1 MKTAIITAAGSGSR
15 FGSKKQFEKLNNK
28 IVLDYS
34 VEFFK
39 ELGFNII
46 VTVPQ
51 EDIEFVKKRYKFA
64 NIVQG
69 SSERFYSVYN
79 GLQLI
84 NEGIVLIHDA
94 ARPILDKEK
103 VYKLLD
109 IVYAKKAAILAIKC
123 TDTLKFVEN
132 DFIKF
137 TVKRDFIYCAQTP
150 QGFDVKMLKK
160 AYKMALKDKLVFSD
174 EASLWEHYIS
184 SVAIVEGYRYNIK
197 ITTRQDL
204 KLASCI
210 LNDFVL

>member
-1 MKTAIITAAGSGSR
+1 MKTAIVTAAGSGSR
-15 FGSKKQFEKLNNK
+15 FGSKKQFERLNGK

-39 ELGFNII
+39 EMGFNVI

-51 EDIEFVKKRYKFA
+51 EDIEFVKKRYNFA
-64 NIVQG
+64 KIVKG
-69 SSERFYSVYN
+69 SNERFYSVYN
-79 GLQLI
+79 GLELI
-84 NEGIVLIHDA
+84 DEGIVLIHDA
-94 ARPILDKEK
+94 ARPIIVKEK
-103 VYKLLD
+103 ILELLNVVYK
-109 IVYAKKAAILAIKC
+109 KKAAILAIKC

-132 DFIKF
+132 NYIKF
-137 TVKRDFIYCAQTP
+137 TINRDFVYCAQTP
-150 QGFDVKMLKK
+150 QAFDVKMLKK
-160 AYKMALKDKLVFSD
+160 AYKMALKDKLTFSD

-184 SVAIVEGYRYNIK
+184 SVDIVEGYRYNIK

>member
-15 FGSKKQFEKLNNK
+15 FGSKKQFERLNDK

-39 ELGFNII
+39 ELGFNVI

-69 SSERFYSVYN
+69 SNERFFSVYN

-84 NEGIVLIHDA
+84 DEGIVLIHDA
-94 ARPILDKEK
+94 ARPILSKTKIFE
-103 VYKLLD
+103 LLNQ
-109 IVYAKKAAILAIKC
+109 VSKQKATILATKC
-123 TDTLKFVEN
+123 TDTLKFVQDGN
-132 DFIKF
+132 VKF
-137 TVKRDFIYCAQTP
+137 TIIRDNIYCAQTP
-150 QGFDVKMLKK
+150 QGFDTKMLKN
-160 AYKMALKDKLVFSD
+160 AFEMSIKDNLVFTD
-174 EASLWEHYIS
+174 EASLWEHYYS
-184 SVAIVEGYRYNIK
+184 SVSIVEGFRYNIK
-197 ITTRQDL
+197 ITTKEDL

-210 LNDFVL
+210 LNDIFL